1 MKYYIGIDGGGTKT
15 AFVCYDEANN
25 LVASCVRP
33 SCHILQVD
41 DEKAVSILRSG
52 IEELLDLAKIKGEAY
67 ICAGLAG
74 YGKNISLRQRIEN
87 NAHCAFKGHPYIL
100 RNDGE
105 IALAG
110 ALDGDDGILVIAGTG
125 SIAIASKGDIAYRC
139 GGWGYMIGDEGSAYW
154 IAKKLLSAYTRQC
167 DNRQPKSLLYAYLY
181 EKWQFHDDYDVIP
194 FVADKLQ
201 NKRDAIA
208 GLAVCAYE
216 LAMMNDPEALHI
228 YEEAALALAQLVNA
242 LAINFPG
249 KVKASYAGG
258 VWHAKDILMPMIKK
272 HLVENIEFIDPHR
285 LPVDGASLL
294 AKHYFSQNRKK

>member
-15 AFVCYDEANN
+15 AFVCYDEMDN
-25 LVASCVRP
+25 LVSSCVRP
-33 SCHILQVD
+33 SCHILQVN
-41 DEKAVSILRSG
+41 DEKAISILRSG
-52 IEELLDLAKIKGEAY
+52 IEELLASVNAKDEVY
-67 ICAGLAG
+67 ICVGLAG
-74 YGKNISLRQRIEN
+74 YGKNINLRQRIEQ
-87 NAHCAFKGHPYIL
+87 NAACAFKGYRYIL

-110 ALDGDDGILVIAGTG
+110 ALDGGDGILVIAGTG
-125 SIAIASKGDIAYRC
+125 SIAIASKDDVAYRC

-154 IAKKLLSAYTRQC
+154 IAKQLLSAYTKQC
-167 DNRQPKSLLYAYLY
+167 DNRQDKSLLYSYLY
-181 EKWQFHDDYDVIP
+181 EKWQFNDDYDVIP

-208 GLAVCAYE
+208 GLAVYAYE
-216 LAMMNDPEALHI
+216 LALMNDLEALHI
-228 YEEAALALAQLVNA
+228 YEEAALALAQLINA

-272 HLVENIEFIDPHR
+272 HLVQNVDFIEPHR
-285 LPVDGASLL
+285 SPVDGASLL
-294 AKHYFSQNRKK
+294 AKHYFSQNCKK